1 MRMPSAATALA
12 ALVMLSAVV
21 ECIAC
26 ADKVVR
32 LDLRPV
38 PGVRSLQASS
48 PFNEQR
54 VDGTF
59 SSHSAELYLG
69 VPPQKATVVIDT
81 GSAVT
86 AVVCA
91 TCTDCGVHNRPPYDP
106 TKSTTAKPLAC
117 SDSRC
122 LSCSSQQCTRG
133 QTYADSSS
141 FEAFLVS
148 ELAMLGNFNGSHSS
162 SYVQANGVSFVVGC
176 QTSVTG
182 GFKTHPEAGIMGM
195 QQDSSTILAAMVRE
209 GRVSRNA
216 FSLCLA
222 PLGAGTIVL
231 GGVSDHLNVGAMKHT
246 PLVRPAANK
255 YYSVDVIDLLVGNES
270 LGLDRTAFIG
280 FGGQTGRSFVFD
292 SGSTISQ
299 LPPGVH
305 DKLLQVLQAATG
317 NPSFG
322 VGGTA
327 VVPADVMAKLPTL
340 RFVLEAVAEEGGSIQ
355 TVGFRKGG
363 GGIGGVLGANVMLNH
378 NVVFDLDKQRVGIA
392 PATCSNT
399 RETVTDIVR
408 QPSTPAT
415 THTTVAPLSVATSS
429 SSVASPAHVVLG
441 VAVALLSST

>member
-1 MRMPSAATALA
+1 MESLRRSRLRATTRKILTTQNGTNRRLKSCYLLEDWHMGDTELYAQETAARTA
-12 ALVMLSAVV
+12 S
-21 ECIAC
+21 
-26 ADKVVR
+26 
-32 LDLRPV
+32 LR
-38 PGVRSLQASS
+38 S
-48 PFNEQR
+48 R
-54 VDGTF
+54 VDGRWIDMP
-59 SSHSAELYLG
+59 ADQMLLGGLG
-69 VPPQKATVVIDT
+69 VAGVVAVMIVMHLRTAKKDDRGKAT
-81 GSAVT
+81 
-86 AVVCA
+86 
-91 TCTDCGVHNRPPYDP
+91 
-106 TKSTTAKPLAC
+106 
-117 SDSRC
+117 SDSTQ
-122 LSCSSQQCTRG
+122 LVKLYG
-133 QTYADSSS
+133 KTYADSSS

-340 RFVLEAVAEEGGSIQ
+340 RFVLEAVAEEGGFVHLVVPPAQYILTSPRSSIQ

-363 GGIGGVLGANVMLNH
+363 GGIGGG
-378 NVVFDLDKQRVGIA
+378 
-392 PATCSNT
+392 T
-399 RETVTDIVR
+399 
-408 QPSTPAT
+408 
-415 THTTVAPLSVATSS
+415 LSDMQ
-429 SSVASPAHVVLG
+429 
-441 VAVALLSST
+441 LS